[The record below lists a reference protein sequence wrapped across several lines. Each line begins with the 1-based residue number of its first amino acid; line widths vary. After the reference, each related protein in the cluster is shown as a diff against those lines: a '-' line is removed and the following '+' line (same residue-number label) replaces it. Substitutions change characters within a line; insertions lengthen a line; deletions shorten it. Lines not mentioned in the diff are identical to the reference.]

1 MASFILLLVLS
12 CLPSLLALPLEKR
25 DDNIPA
31 RVPYIFPEAGTD
43 SLADSIRARRT
54 NGVLLDL
61 DGVLLNSRPIAAG
74 WNAAFDVIRNNN
86 SLPGDMRELL
96 ILRTAVVNNAAYEWI
111 QHEPVGRAE
120 GLTTEQLLFVRL
132 TPPFGSVN
140 SSTITQ
146 SLGPHLSAAMIYADE
161 VALNIRVSEETFNS
175 LRVFLN
181 DTQLVDAA
189 ATAGGYN
196 WVSRFTVGL
205 DIDGKANVPV
215 PIPQG

>member
-1 MASFILLLVLS
+1 MAFFILLLILS
-12 CLPSLLALPLEKR
+12 CVPSLLTLPLGKR

-43 SLADSIRARRT
+43 PLADSIRARRT

-61 DGVLLNSRPIAAG
+61 DGVLLNSRPVAAG
-74 WNAAFDVIRNNN
+74 WNNVFGAIRDNNT
-86 SLPGDMRELL
+86 LPGDMRELL
-96 ILRTAVVNNAAYEWI
+96 SDTRSRI
-111 QHEPVGRAE
+111 QHESAGRAE

-132 TPPFGSVN
+132 TRPFGSVN

-146 SLGPHLSAAMIYADE
+146 SLGPHLAAAMMYADE
-161 VALNIRVSEETFNS
+161 VALNIRVSEETFNG
-175 LRVFLN
+175 LRLFLN